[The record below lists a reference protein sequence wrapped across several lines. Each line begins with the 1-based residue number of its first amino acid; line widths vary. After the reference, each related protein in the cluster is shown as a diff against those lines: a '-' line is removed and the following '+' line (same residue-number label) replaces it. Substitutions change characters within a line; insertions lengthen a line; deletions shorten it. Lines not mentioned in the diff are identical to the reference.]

1 MVNNKHLIVGIH
13 VTNRTQNAKD
23 IQNTLTEFGCNIKT
37 RLGLHEVDENHC
49 ATSGI
54 ILVELTGKKEDTDKL
69 ISKLNSINGI
79 DIQQMEFSH

>member
-1 MVNNKHLIVGIH
+1 MVNNKHLILGIH
-13 VTNRTQNAKD
+13 VTNRSKNAKD
-23 IQNTLTEFGCNIKT
+23 IQNTLTEYGCNIKT

-69 ISKLNSINGI
+69 IGKLNSIVGI
-79 DIQQMEFSH
+79 EIQQMEFSH

>member
-1 MVNNKHLIVGIH
+1 MVNNKHLILGIH
-13 VTNRTQNAKD
+13 VTNRSKIAKD

-69 ISKLNSINGI
+69 INKLNSINGI

>member
-1 MVNNKHLIVGIH
+1 MVNNKHLILGIH
-13 VTNRTQNAKD
+13 VTNRSKNAKD

-69 ISKLNSINGI
+69 ITKLNSIAGI

>member
-1 MVNNKHLIVGIH
+1 MVNNKHLILGIH
-13 VTNRTQNAKD
+13 VSNRSKNAQD

-69 ISKLNSINGI
+69 MNKLNSINGI
-79 DIQQMEFSH
+79 DIQKMEFGH